1 MLSVASAGIRLV
13 KPRGVIQPS
22 FSARGES
29 MSFDFF
35 VARGRDQLPSSGTG
49 DFATDHR
56 ARIAHEHKQELERKQ
71 QELLEQ
77 ISEHNTP
84 AQRIL
89 IWERRHGL
97 TLPRD
102 SNHPALGI
110 VAAATGLALE
120 QMHEEQR
127 RRSANTK
134 TESTVHGVDPAPISV

>member
-1 MLSVASAGIRLV
+1 
-13 KPRGVIQPS
+13 
-22 FSARGES
+22 
-29 MSFDFF
+29 MSFA
-35 VARGRDQLPSSGTG
+35 ARGRDQLPMPGAD
-49 DFATDHR
+49 DFAADHR
-56 ARIAHEHKQELERKQ
+56 ARIAHEQKQELERKQ

-77 ISEHNTP
+77 ISERNTP

-102 SNHPALGI
+102 SNHPALGV

-127 RRSANTK
+127 RRSANAK
-134 TESTVHGVDPAPISV
+134 TETALQGAGAARISV

>member
-1 MLSVASAGIRLV
+1 
-13 KPRGVIQPS
+13 
-22 FSARGES
+22 

-35 VARGRDQLPSSGTG
+35 LARGRDQLPTAGAG
-49 DFATDHR
+49 DFVSDYR
-56 ARIAHEHKQELERKQ
+56 ARIAHEQKQELERKQ

-84 AQRIL
+84 ARRIL

-127 RRSANTK
+127 RRSAITK
-134 TESTVHGVDPAPISV
+134 TETTTQGPDPTRISV

>member
-1 MLSVASAGIRLV
+1 
-13 KPRGVIQPS
+13 
-22 FSARGES
+22 
-29 MSFDFF
+29 MSFDLF
-35 VARGRDQLPSSGTG
+35 VARGRDPLPIPEGG
-49 DFATDHR
+49 HFVADHR
-56 ARIAHEHKQELERKQ
+56 ARIAHEQKQELERKQ

-77 ISEHNTP
+77 ISERNTP

-102 SNHPALGI
+102 CNHPALSI

-127 RRSANTK
+127 RRSASTK
-134 TESTVHGVDPAPISV
+134 TETAMHGATPPRVSV

>member
-1 MLSVASAGIRLV
+1 
-13 KPRGVIQPS
+13 
-22 FSARGES
+22 

-35 VARGRDQLPSSGTG
+35 VARGRDQLPTSGAG
-49 DFATDHR
+49 DFATDR
-56 ARIAHEHKQELERKQ
+56 QARIAHEQRQELERKQ
-71 QELLEQ
+71 EELLEQ
-77 ISEHNTP
+77 ISERNTP

-127 RRSANTK
+127 RRLASTK
-134 TESTVHGVDPAPISV
+134 TETATHGADPAPV

>member
-1 MLSVASAGIRLV
+1 
-13 KPRGVIQPS
+13 
-22 FSARGES
+22 
-29 MSFDFF
+29 MSFDLFA
-35 VARGRDQLPSSGTG
+35 ARGRDQLPIPGAG
-49 DFATDHR
+49 DLVADHR
-56 ARIAHEHKQELERKQ
+56 ARIAHEQRQELERKQ

-77 ISEHNTP
+77 ISERNTP

-110 VAAATGLALE
+110 VVAATGLALE

-127 RRSANTK
+127 RRSVNSKA
-134 TESTVHGVDPAPISV
+134 ESAAHGATTIPRP

>member
-1 MLSVASAGIRLV
+1 
-13 KPRGVIQPS
+13 
-22 FSARGES
+22 

-35 VARGRDQLPSSGTG
+35 IARGRDQLPTSGAG
-49 DFATDHR
+49 DVVAENR
-56 ARIAHEHKQELERKQ
+56 ARIAHEQKEALERKQ

-77 ISEHNTP
+77 ISERNTP

-102 SNHPALGI
+102 ANHPALGI

-134 TESTVHGVDPAPISV
+134 TETSMNGAAAAVISV

>member
-1 MLSVASAGIRLV
+1 
-13 KPRGVIQPS
+13 
-22 FSARGES
+22 

-35 VARGRDQLPSSGTG
+35 VARGLDRLPTPAAA
-49 DFATDHR
+49 DFVAENR
-56 ARIAHEHKQELERKQ
+56 ARIAHEQKQELERKQ

-77 ISEHNTP
+77 ISERNTP

-134 TESTVHGVDPAPISV
+134 TETATPGAAPARVSV

>member
-1 MLSVASAGIRLV
+1 
-13 KPRGVIQPS
+13 
-22 FSARGES
+22 

-35 VARGRDQLPSSGTG
+35 VARGRDQLPTPGGG
-49 DFATDHR
+49 DFVTDHR
-56 ARIAHEHKQELERKQ
+56 ARIAHEQKLELERKQ

-77 ISEHNTP
+77 ISERNTP

-134 TESTVHGVDPAPISV
+134 TETAMHGADPEHISV

>member
-1 MLSVASAGIRLV
+1 
-13 KPRGVIQPS
+13 
-22 FSARGES
+22 

-35 VARGRDQLPSSGTG
+35 LARGRDHLPTSGSG
-49 DFATDHR
+49 DFAAEHR
-56 ARIAHEHKQELERKQ
+56 ARIAHEQNQELERKQ

-77 ISEHNTP
+77 VSERNTP

-102 SNHPALGI
+102 ANHPALGI

-134 TESTVHGVDPAPISV
+134 TEPATHGIDPAPISV

>member
-1 MLSVASAGIRLV
+1 
-13 KPRGVIQPS
+13 
-22 FSARGES
+22 
-29 MSFDFF
+29 MSFDLF
-35 VARGRDQLPSSGTG
+35 VARMRNQLPTPGAG
-49 DFATDHR
+49 DFVTDHR
-56 ARIAHEHKQELERKQ
+56 ARIAHEQKQEVERKQ

-97 TLPRD
+97 TLPRE

-127 RRSANTK
+127 RRSANTE
-134 TESTVHGVDPAPISV
+134 TETAMHGGDPARVSV

>member
-1 MLSVASAGIRLV
+1 
-13 KPRGVIQPS
+13 
-22 FSARGES
+22 
-29 MSFDFF
+29 MSFDLF
-35 VARGRDQLPSSGTG
+35 VARMRDQLPGAG
-49 DFATDHR
+49 DFVTDHR
-56 ARIAHEHKQELERKQ
+56 ARIADEQRQEVERKQ
-71 QELLEQ
+71 QELVEQ
-77 ISEHNTP
+77 ISERNSP

-134 TESTVHGVDPAPISV
+134 TETTTHGAGPAPISV

>member
-1 MLSVASAGIRLV
+1 
-13 KPRGVIQPS
+13 
-22 FSARGES
+22 
-29 MSFDFF
+29 MSFDPFA
-35 VARGRDQLPSSGTG
+35 ARGRDPLPLSGAG
-49 DFATDHR
+49 DFAADHR
-56 ARIAHEHKQELERKQ
+56 ARIAHEQQQELERKQ

-77 ISEHNTP
+77 ISERNTP

-102 SNHPALGI
+102 SNHPALGV

-134 TESTVHGVDPAPISV
+134 AETATHGAAAARTPV

>member
-1 MLSVASAGIRLV
+1 
-13 KPRGVIQPS
+13 
-22 FSARGES
+22 

-35 VARGRDQLPSSGTG
+35 VARGRDQLPTPGGG
-49 DFATDHR
+49 DFVADQR
-56 ARIAHEHKQELERKQ
+56 ARIAHEQKQELERKQ

-77 ISEHNTP
+77 ISARNTP
-84 AQRIL
+84 AERIR

-102 SNHPALGI
+102 SNHPALRI

-127 RRSANTK
+127 RRSAPAK
-134 TESTVHGVDPAPISV
+134 TEAAVSGDAPTSDSV

>member
-1 MLSVASAGIRLV
+1 
-13 KPRGVIQPS
+13 
-22 FSARGES
+22 

-35 VARGRDQLPSSGTG
+35 VARGRDQLPTSGAG
-49 DFATDHR
+49 DFVAEHR
-56 ARIAHEHKQELERKQ
+56 ARIAHEQKEELERKQ
-71 QELLEQ
+71 KELLEQ
-77 ISEHNTP
+77 MSERNNP

-102 SNHPALGI
+102 SNHPILGI

-134 TESTVHGVDPAPISV
+134 TETAMHGAAPARISV

>member
-1 MLSVASAGIRLV
+1 
-13 KPRGVIQPS
+13 
-22 FSARGES
+22 

-35 VARGRDQLPSSGTG
+35 LARGRGQLSTPGTG
-49 DFATDHR
+49 DFVADHR
-56 ARIAHEHKQELERKQ
+56 ARIAHEQKQELERKQ

-84 AQRIL
+84 ARRIL

-102 SNHPALGI
+102 SNHPALSI
-110 VAAATGLALE
+110 VAAQTGLALE

-127 RRSANTK
+127 RRLANTK
-134 TESTVHGVDPAPISV
+134 TETTMHGSDPASISV

>member
-1 MLSVASAGIRLV
+1 
-13 KPRGVIQPS
+13 
-22 FSARGES
+22 
-29 MSFDFF
+29 MSFDVF
-35 VARGRDQLPSSGTG
+35 VARMRDQLPTLGTG

-56 ARIAHEHKQELERKQ
+56 ARIADEQRQEVERKQ
-71 QELLEQ
+71 QELVEQ
-77 ISEHNTP
+77 ISERNSP

-102 SNHPALGI
+102 ANHPALGV

-127 RRSANTK
+127 RRSAKAKMET
-134 TESTVHGVDPAPISV
+134 TTQGSDPARVSA

>member
-1 MLSVASAGIRLV
+1 
-13 KPRGVIQPS
+13 
-22 FSARGES
+22 
-29 MSFDFF
+29 MSFDLIA
-35 VARGRDQLPSSGTG
+35 ARGRDQLPLSGAG
-49 DFATDHR
+49 DLVADHR
-56 ARIAHEHKQELERKQ
+56 ARIAHEQKQELERKQ

-77 ISEHNTP
+77 ISERNTP

-134 TESTVHGVDPAPISV
+134 TEPAMHGAAPGCISE

>member
-1 MLSVASAGIRLV
+1 
-13 KPRGVIQPS
+13 
-22 FSARGES
+22 

-35 VARGRDQLPSSGTG
+35 AARGHHSPIPGAG
-49 DFATDHR
+49 DIVAEHR
-56 ARIAHEHKQELERKQ
+56 ARIAHEQEQEQERKQ
-71 QELLEQ
+71 HELLEQ
-77 ISEHNTP
+77 ISERNTP

-102 SNHPALGI
+102 ANHPALSV

-127 RRSANTK
+127 RRSANA
-134 TESTVHGVDPAPISV
+134 SPAVDMPGPAAIPLP

>member
-1 MLSVASAGIRLV
+1 
-13 KPRGVIQPS
+13 
-22 FSARGES
+22 

-35 VARGRDQLPSSGTG
+35 AARGHYPPIPGAG
-49 DFATDHR
+49 DIVAEHR
-56 ARIAHEHKQELERKQ
+56 ARIAHEQEQEQERKQ
-71 QELLEQ
+71 HELLEQ
-77 ISEHNTP
+77 ISERNTP

-102 SNHPALGI
+102 ANHPALSV

-127 RRSANTK
+127 RRSANA
-134 TESTVHGVDPAPISV
+134 SPAVDMPGPAAIPLP

>member
-1 MLSVASAGIRLV
+1 
-13 KPRGVIQPS
+13 
-22 FSARGES
+22 

-35 VARGRDQLPSSGTG
+35 VARGHDQLPPLGGG
-49 DFATDHR
+49 DFVAEHR
-56 ARIAHEHKQELERKQ
+56 ARVAHEQKQELERKQ
-71 QELLEQ
+71 QELLEL
-77 ISEHNTP
+77 ISERNTP
-84 AQRIL
+84 AERIR

-120 QMHEEQR
+120 QMREEQR

-134 TESTVHGVDPAPISV
+134 AETAMNGGALTSLSV

>member
-1 MLSVASAGIRLV
+1 
-13 KPRGVIQPS
+13 
-22 FSARGES
+22 

-35 VARGRDQLPSSGTG
+35 TARGRDQLPMPGAGSG
-49 DFATDHR
+49 DFVAEHR
-56 ARIAHEHKQELERKQ
+56 ARIAHEQKQELERKQ

-77 ISEHNTP
+77 ISERNSP

-97 TLPRD
+97 TLPRESD
-102 SNHPALGI
+102 HPALRI
-110 VAAATGLALE
+110 VAAATGLELE

-134 TESTVHGVDPAPISV
+134 TETAMHGATAIPRS

>member
-1 MLSVASAGIRLV
+1 
-13 KPRGVIQPS
+13 
-22 FSARGES
+22 

-35 VARGRDQLPSSGTG
+35 VARGRDQLPTPGAG
-49 DFATDHR
+49 DFVTDHR
-56 ARIAHEHKQELERKQ
+56 ARVAHEQQEELERKQ

-77 ISEHNTP
+77 ISERNTP

-110 VAAATGLALE
+110 VAAATGLVLE

-127 RRSANTK
+127 RRSAGTK
-134 TESTVHGVDPAPISV
+134 TETAVQGAAPVRISV

>member
-1 MLSVASAGIRLV
+1 
-13 KPRGVIQPS
+13 
-22 FSARGES
+22 

-35 VARGRDQLPSSGTG
+35 LARGRDQLPSSGAG
-49 DFATDHR
+49 DFAAEHR
-56 ARIAHEHKQELERKQ
+56 ARIAHEQNQELERKQ

-77 ISEHNTP
+77 ISERNTP
-84 AQRIL
+84 AQRIR

-102 SNHPALGI
+102 ANHPALGI

-134 TESTVHGVDPAPISV
+134 TETAMHGVESAPVSV

>member
-1 MLSVASAGIRLV
+1 
-13 KPRGVIQPS
+13 
-22 FSARGES
+22 

-35 VARGRDQLPSSGTG
+35 LARGRDQLPTPGAS
-49 DFATDHR
+49 DFATEHR
-56 ARIAHEHKQELERKQ
+56 ARIAHEQKQEFERKQ

-77 ISEHNTP
+77 ISERNTP

-134 TESTVHGVDPAPISV
+134 TETTMHGIDPGRISV